1 MTVPDPF
8 DHDLGHVQDDPGD
21 LVRVQDRG
29 PDQRIILALTIE
41 RIVPHRVI
49 ESIPLFLTMGI
60 VVRVAIVVE
69 ETEVTVTNPILIL
82 ENIN

>member
-1 MTVPDPF
+1 VPDPF
-8 DHDLGHVQDDPGD
+8 DHDLFQDDPGN

-29 PDQRIILALTIE
+29 PDQRIILVLTTE
-41 RIVPHRVI
+41 EIVPHRFI
-49 ESIPLFLTMGI
+49 ENVPLLGI

-82 ENIN
+82 ETIN